1 MRFEI
6 LELAGYNKAAAEI
19 LVDAVAD
26 NETKFKLLNKVWPFI
41 VGTTSATDKASQ
53 FKGVV
58 GSLYSFTGDDPVK
71 YQLLE
76 KTLDRV
82 MNTAIQLQE
91 RVQTAIDE
99 AEKLLPIV
107 QVTTK

>member
-6 LELAGYNKAAAEI
+6 LELAGYDKTAAEI
-19 LVDAVAD
+19 LVDAVSD
-26 NETKFKLLNKVWPFI
+26 NETKFKLLNKVWPYI
-41 VGTTSATDKASQ
+41 VSISSAADKASQ
-53 FKGVV
+53 FKSVIA
-58 GSLYSFTGDDPVK
+58 SLYTFTGDDEVK
-71 YQLLE
+71 YKLLE

-82 MNTAIQLQE
+82 INTQNTLQD

-107 QVTTK
+107 QK

>member
-6 LELAGYNKAAAEI
+6 LELAGYDKAAAEI
-19 LVDAVAD
+19 LVDAVSD
-26 NETKFKLLNKVWPFI
+26 NETKFKLLNKVWPYI
-41 VGTTSATDKASQ
+41 VNVSSPADKASQ
-53 FKGVV
+53 FKSVV
-58 GSLYSFTGDDPVK
+58 TGLYGFAGDDEVK

-82 MNTAIQLQE
+82 INTPNTLQD

-107 QVTTK
+107 QVSTK

>member
-6 LELAGYNKAAAEI
+6 LELAGYDKAAAEI
-19 LVDAVAD
+19 LVDAVSD
-26 NETKFKLLNKVWPFI
+26 DETKFKLLNKVWPYI
-41 VGTTSATDKASQ
+41 VNTASMTDKASQ
-53 FKGVV
+53 FKTVV
-58 GSLYSFTGDDPVK
+58 NQLHDFTGDDEVK

-82 MNTAIQLQE
+82 INTPASLQD
-91 RVQTAIDE
+91 RIQTAIDE

-107 QVTTK
+107 QVKSK